1 MENTWMFCPNLTV
14 VQQLWSFTNNI
25 ITVLTQATDFN
36 LELKFMFDDVSD
48 VGAASATI

>member
-1 MENTWMFCPNLTV
+1 MENTWMFCPNLTATTFYN
-14 VQQLWSFTNNI
+14 QHHHSA
-25 ITVLTQATDFN
+25 QATDFN